1 MADDAL
7 PLHTRSPAVAPFD
20 PRASTSSEAAF
31 ASPNLGLPIR
41 SSEYDDDAGADD
53 DAAGLLASGG
63 APQGDKPAVRRAR
76 ASSFSFDFSGRLLQ
90 LAASTERDAE
100 GSGRTG
106 RAADDGTVKEHVSL
120 AGGIA
125 LVVGIVIG
133 SGIFSSPGVVA
144 QETGSVGTALLVWLG
159 AGLLSWAGG
168 SSFAELGSMLPM
180 NGGHQVYLSA
190 AFGPLA
196 AYAYSFTAVTA
207 LKPGGQAIIAIISA
221 EYLCR
226 IFWHTAFEPDP
237 RAAARSI
244 PTVVIKLVAIAGL
257 FLISALHMWSTR
269 AGTRAQLVVTAF
281 KVLALLL
288 VFVGGLVYLIMGHPT
303 ASDFSFHGSSE
314 KPAGYALA
322 LFSALWSFDGWD
334 AANFVGR
341 DVAPGTLPR
350 LIVAASEQG
359 FLPRVF
365 GSFNERQKTPINGIL
380 LSSALSTVFI
390 CLGDFGNLTLFYG
403 VSAWT
408 WNLLVV
414 IGLLVLRIQ
423 EPTLKRPYRTY
434 LATPILFASTALF
447 LIILSCFSKPW
458 QSLAAF
464 GFCVAGANED
474 ERPKLS
480 K

>member
-7 PLHTRSPAVAPFD
+7 PLHTRSPAVAPLD

-190 AFGPLA
+190 AFGPLC
-196 AYAYSFTAVTA
+196 VQ
-207 LKPGGQAIIAIISA
+207 P
-221 EYLCR
+221 
-226 IFWHTAFEPDP
+226 
-237 RAAARSI
+237 
-244 PTVVIKLVAIAGL
+244 
-257 FLISALHMWSTR
+257 
-269 AGTRAQLVVTAF
+269 
-281 KVLALLL
+281 
-288 VFVGGLVYLIMGHPT
+288 
-303 ASDFSFHGSSE
+303 
-314 KPAGYALA
+314 
-322 LFSALWSFDGWD
+322 
-334 AANFVGR
+334 
-341 DVAPGTLPR
+341 
-350 LIVAASEQG
+350 
-359 FLPRVF
+359 
-365 GSFNERQKTPINGIL
+365 
-380 LSSALSTVFI
+380 
-390 CLGDFGNLTLFYG
+390 
-403 VSAWT
+403 
-408 WNLLVV
+408 
-414 IGLLVLRIQ
+414 VLR
-423 EPTLKRPYRTY
+423 
-434 LATPILFASTALF
+434 
-447 LIILSCFSKPW
+447 CFPS
-458 QSLAAF
+458 
-464 GFCVAGANED
+464 
-474 ERPKLS
+474 RR
-480 K
+480 